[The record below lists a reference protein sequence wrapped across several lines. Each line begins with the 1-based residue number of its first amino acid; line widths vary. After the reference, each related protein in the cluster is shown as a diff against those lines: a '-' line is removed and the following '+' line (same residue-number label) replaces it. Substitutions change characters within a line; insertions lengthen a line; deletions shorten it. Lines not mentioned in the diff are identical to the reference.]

1 MNGNSINTNIVQHKV
16 KWCNENI
23 CWPLHKPYPLDGLI
37 RSSPARCSS
46 EETITLLRLPA
57 TYTRK
62 GRSIMDFDSCSMEAT
77 ATEAM
82 ICELCKFF
90 LLPSPC
96 SSSYGNIMDI
106 IVFITISE
114 EDYYYSYGDAYHDA
128 ISYPR
133 TIAVL
138 SCSHVYHADCLE
150 KTTPP
155 ANVCDPKCPLLCI
168 CFSVKHS
175 QRHKIQCQRITFSF
189 YFLHIGLI

>member
-1 MNGNSINTNIVQHKV
+1 
-16 KWCNENI
+16 
-23 CWPLHKPYPLDGLI
+23 
-37 RSSPARCSS
+37 
-46 EETITLLRLPA
+46 
-57 TYTRK
+57 
-62 GRSIMDFDSCSMEAT
+62 MDFDSCSMEAT
-77 ATEAM
+77 ATEAT
-82 ICELCKFF
+82 ICELCKLF

-106 IVFITISE
+106 LSE

-155 ANVCDPKCPLLCI
+155 ANVCDPKCPSCAYASPSNTPKDIKSNVRELRSL
-168 CFSVKHS
+168 F
-175 QRHKIQCQRITFSF
+175 TSF
-189 YFLHIGLI
+189 TLG